1 MLPGVRRDRK
11 AAIVAVTALL
21 VLSACGS
28 EESESSGASSTARDA
43 SAVDQAAST
52 SPAEVILTA
61 EDAPAGYV
69 AEDFYGIF
77 GSSDAGSSGA
87 ITPQECTPLVFD
99 TSVLLDWGAQP
110 RDTTAVAY
118 FTGDDGSSVIV
129 HVDTGADG
137 AGTPDP
143 TLCGDVTRENAST
156 LGTTV
161 TSYGMVPAEVGVEG
175 ADSVA
180 AVDLTVSG
188 LMLDGEEFNVGSKVG
203 ERSQIITATV
213 GSTVVTVA
221 GTEPASMD
229 TVAQVASAQVARL
242 AA

>member
-1 MLPGVRRDRK
+1 MLPMVRPGRK
-11 AAIVAVTALL
+11 AVVVAVSSLL
-21 VLSACGS
+21 ILSACGNEDS
-28 EESESSGASSTARDA
+28 DVSDESAAA
-43 SAVDQAAST
+43 SAEENGSQEAVV
-52 SPAEVILTA
+52 SPDEVVLTA
-61 EDAPAGYV
+61 DDAPAGYV

-77 GSSDAGSSGA
+77 GSSDSGNSGT
-87 ITPQECTPLVFD
+87 ITPQECAPFVFD

-110 RDTTAVAY
+110 RDTTAVGY
-118 FTGDDGSSVIV
+118 FTGDDGSSVMV
-129 HVDTGADG
+129 HVDTATDG
-137 AGTPDP
+137 AEAPDP

-161 TSYGMVPAEVGVEG
+161 TSYGMVPADVGVEG

-188 LMLDGEEFNVGSKVG
+188 LTLDGEEFNVGSKVG

-229 TVAQVASAQVARL
+229 TVAEVANAQVARL
-242 AA
+242 VE